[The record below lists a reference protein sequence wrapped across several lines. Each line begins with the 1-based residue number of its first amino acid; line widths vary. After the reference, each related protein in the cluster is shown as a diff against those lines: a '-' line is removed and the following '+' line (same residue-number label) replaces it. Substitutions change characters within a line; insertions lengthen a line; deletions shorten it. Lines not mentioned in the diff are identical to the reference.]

1 MGPPVL
7 PPSQKEGQGL
17 FITLSGVTIDAEDGE
32 GLVFHP
38 RNERPLVGI
47 HRTAGASPIA
57 PEVEHHDLAAVVGKL
72 HFLAIDILANDLGSH
87 LADRE
92 ELGRLLLNDHVL
104 HHRALIDHELRM
116 LCDERFSDF
125 LKLFFL
131 IWISLDADHAG
142 VERAAAH
149 LRRGEGHDEIGEAWV
164 VEMVLGEDLDER
176 GIQSALATKAGDPDC
191 GIDHG
196 RIAGGGGD
204 DGIESLAEWLIESG
218 IEPYD
223 HQEEAILEL
232 YEGKNV
238 ILNTPTG
245 SGKSL
250 VALALH
256 FRAICQ
262 GRRSYYT
269 VPIKALANEKFLS
282 LCETFGP
289 ENVGMITGDATVNAQ
304 APVDEIIM
312 DEFHYYSD
320 HERGVAWQIPL
331 LTLPQARFLLMSA
344 TLGETAFFQK
354 ELTTLTGAE
363 TVLVKSEDRP
373 VPLEFSYSTTA
384 LEDQVEELVEAGK
397 APIYLVHFTQLACA
411 RTAQNL
417 MSRNFCSKEEKAG
430 IAEVLKDADFK
441 SPYGKEVKKLLRH
454 GLGIHHAGLL
464 PKYRVL
470 VEKLAQRGLMKVIC
484 GTDTLGVGVNVPI
497 RTVLF
502 TQLYKFGGQSTKI
515 LAVRDFRQICGRAG
529 RRGFD
534 DVGYVVA
541 QAPEYVIDNLKAD
554 AKAAA
559 KGKKSKAQKKKPPE
573 KGFVNWDEKTYAKLQ
588 TAPPEKLISSFNVR
602 HGTLLN
608 VLSRE
613 FEDGCGELRRII
625 EASHETPV
633 RKAAL
638 RKQAFALF
646 RGLVEGEILTI
657 IPKAERRGP
666 AKVKLNVELQD
677 DFTMNQALGLYLIET
692 IPKLD
697 REAPDYVVNML
708 SLIEAILE
716 DPTAVIRKQVDKIK
730 SAMVAQMKEDGV
742 EYDDRME
749 ALEQV
754 EHPKPG
760 KDFIYQTYNDFV
772 LVNPWAK
779 EAGVRPKSIVRE
791 MFEDWSSFEDYV
803 KNYGLERSEAVLL
816 RHLSEVYK
824 VLVQTVPPALKT
836 EEVEEAESFL
846 EGMVREVDSS
856 LIDEWEKLR
865 DADDAGAEPT
875 DEAPKQAA
883 KEVPFTRKKAEFL
896 RAARRAVFDV
906 VKDLSRENYESA
918 AERCGV
924 TPQEIR
930 EMMTGYFEEHG
941 QIRMDP
947 EARSTKHLRIEG
959 DRYEQVLIDEEGLND
974 WSATF
979 EINRPKS
986 DQENRAVLTL
996 TGLGPF
1002 S

>member
-1 MGPPVL
+1 MP
-7 PPSQKEGQGL
+7 
-17 FITLSGVTIDAEDGE
+17 
-32 GLVFHP
+32 
-38 RNERPLVGI
+38 
-47 HRTAGASPIA
+47 
-57 PEVEHHDLAAVVGKL
+57 
-72 HFLAIDILANDLGSH
+72 
-87 LADRE
+87 
-92 ELGRLLLNDHVL
+92 
-104 HHRALIDHELRM
+104 
-116 LCDERFSDF
+116 
-125 LKLFFL
+125 
-131 IWISLDADHAG
+131 SLDP
-142 VERAAAH
+142 
-149 LRRGEGHDEIGEAWV
+149 
-164 VEMVLGEDLDER
+164 
-176 GIQSALATKAGDPDC
+176 S
-191 GIDHG
+191 
-196 RIAGGGGD
+196 RIAD
-204 DGIESLAEWLIESG
+204 PSSNSEVLDAFLEFLIESN

-232 YEGKNV
+232 FEGKNV

-262 GRRSYYT
+262 KRRSFYT

-289 ENVGMITGDATVNAQ
+289 DNVGMITGDATVNAD
-304 APVDEIIM
+304 APVICCTAEILSNLALREGAQAQVDDVIM

-320 HERGVAWQIPL
+320 LERGVAWQVPL

-344 TLGETAFFQK
+344 TLGDTSFFEKEITA
-354 ELTTLTGAE
+354 LTGAE
-363 TVLVKSEDRP
+363 TVLVKSENRP
-373 VPLEFSYSTTA
+373 VPLEFDYSTTA
-384 LEDQVEELVEAGK
+384 LEEKVEELVEAGR
-397 APIYLVHFTQLACA
+397 APIYLVHFTQLSCA

-417 MSRNFCSKEEKAG
+417 MSRNFCTKEEKAG
-430 IAEVLKDADFK
+430 IAEVLEGADFQ

-515 LAVRDFRQICGRAG
+515 LAVRDFRQISGRAG

-554 AKAAA
+554 QKAAA
-559 KGKKSKAQKKKPPE
+559 KGKKSKAVKKKPPE
-573 KGFVNWDEKTYAKLQ
+573 KGFVNWDEKTFLKLQ
-588 TAPPEKLISSFNVR
+588 EAAPEKLISAFNIR

-613 FEDGCGELRRII
+613 NEDGCAELRRVIN
-625 EASHETPV
+625 ECHESDQ
-633 RKAAL
+633 RKREL
-638 RKQAFALF
+638 RKKSFALF
-646 RGLVEGEILTI
+646 RGLVEGKVLTI
-657 IPKAERRGP
+657 IPKDERRGP
-666 AKVKLNVELQD
+666 AKVKLNIELQE

-692 IPKLD
+692 IPQLD
-697 REAPDYVVNML
+697 REASDFVLNLL

-716 DPTAVIRKQVDKIK
+716 DPTAVIRKQVDKLK
-730 SAMVAQMKEDGV
+730 GELVAQMKADGV

-749 ALEQV
+749 ALDEV

-760 KDFIYQTYNDFV
+760 KDFIYDTYNTFV
-772 LVNPWAK
+772 LLNPWAK

-791 MFEDWSSFEDYV
+791 MFEGWLSFEDYV
-803 KNYGLERSEAVLL
+803 KIYGLERSEAVLL

-846 EGMVREVDSS
+846 EGMLRNVDSS

-865 DADDAGAEPT
+865 NPDAEPT
-875 DEAPKQAA
+875 E
-883 KEVPFTRKKAEFL
+883 KEEVPQKAVPFTRKKREFERAL
-896 RAARRAVFDV
+896 RRTVFDF
-906 VKDLSRENYESA
+906 VKMLSREDYESA
-918 AERCGV
+918 LALVSGDWTAPKLRETFTDFYQDHGF
-924 TPQEIR
+924 IR
-930 EMMTGYFEEHG
+930 L
-941 QIRMDP
+941 DP
-947 EARSTKHLRIEG
+947 EARSTK
-959 DRYEQVLIDEEGLND
+959 
-974 WSATF
+974 
-979 EINRPKS
+979 
-986 DQENRAVLTL
+986 
-996 TGLGPF
+996 
-1002 S
+1002 

>member
-1 MGPPVL
+1 MP
-7 PPSQKEGQGL
+7 
-17 FITLSGVTIDAEDGE
+17 
-32 GLVFHP
+32 
-38 RNERPLVGI
+38 
-47 HRTAGASPIA
+47 
-57 PEVEHHDLAAVVGKL
+57 
-72 HFLAIDILANDLGSH
+72 
-87 LADRE
+87 
-92 ELGRLLLNDHVL
+92 
-104 HHRALIDHELRM
+104 
-116 LCDERFSDF
+116 
-125 LKLFFL
+125 
-131 IWISLDADHAG
+131 SLDP
-142 VERAAAH
+142 
-149 LRRGEGHDEIGEAWV
+149 
-164 VEMVLGEDLDER
+164 
-176 GIQSALATKAGDPDC
+176 S
-191 GIDHG
+191 
-196 RIAGGGGD
+196 RIAD
-204 DGIESLAEWLIESG
+204 PSSNSEVLDAFLEFLIESN

-232 YEGKNV
+232 FEGKNV

-262 GRRSYYT
+262 KRRSFYT

-289 ENVGMITGDATVNAQ
+289 DNVGMITGDATVNAD
-304 APVDEIIM
+304 APVICCTAEILSNLALREGAQAQVDDVIM

-320 HERGVAWQIPL
+320 LERGVAWQVPL

-344 TLGETAFFQK
+344 TLGDTSFFEKEITA
-354 ELTTLTGAE
+354 LTGAE
-363 TVLVKSEDRP
+363 TVLVKSENRP
-373 VPLEFSYSTTA
+373 VPLEFDYSTTA
-384 LEDQVEELVEAGK
+384 LEEKVEELVEAGR
-397 APIYLVHFTQLACA
+397 APIYLVHFTQLSCA

-417 MSRNFCSKEEKAG
+417 MSRNFCTKEEKAG
-430 IAEVLKDADFK
+430 IAEVLEGADFQ

-515 LAVRDFRQICGRAG
+515 LAVRDFRQISGRAG

-554 AKAAA
+554 QKAAA
-559 KGKKSKAQKKKPPE
+559 KGKKSKAVKKKPPE
-573 KGFVNWDEKTYAKLQ
+573 KGFVNWDEKTFLKLQ
-588 TAPPEKLISSFNVR
+588 EAAPEKLISAFNIR

-613 FEDGCGELRRII
+613 NEDGCAELRRVIN
-625 EASHETPV
+625 ECHESDQ
-633 RKAAL
+633 RKREL
-638 RKQAFALF
+638 RKKSFALF
-646 RGLVEGEILTI
+646 RGLVEGKVLTI
-657 IPKAERRGP
+657 IPKDERRGP
-666 AKVKLNVELQD
+666 AKVKLNIELQE

-692 IPKLD
+692 IPQLD
-697 REAPDYVVNML
+697 REASDFVLNLL

-730 SAMVAQMKEDGV
+730 GELVAQMKADGV

-749 ALEQV
+749 ALDEV

-760 KDFIYQTYNDFV
+760 KDFIFDTYNTFV
-772 LVNPWAK
+772 LLNPWAK

-791 MFEDWSSFEDYV
+791 MFEGWLSFEDYV
-803 KNYGLERSEAVLL
+803 KIYGLERSEAVLL

-846 EGMVREVDSS
+846 EGMLRNVDSS

-865 DADDAGAEPT
+865 NPDAEPT
-875 DEAPKQAA
+875 E
-883 KEVPFTRKKAEFL
+883 KEEVPQKAVPFTRKKREFERAL
-896 RAARRAVFDV
+896 RRTVFDF
-906 VKDLSRENYESA
+906 VKMLSREDYESA
-918 AERCGV
+918 LALVSGAWPAPKLRETFTDFYQDHGF
-924 TPQEIR
+924 IR
-930 EMMTGYFEEHG
+930 L
-941 QIRMDP
+941 DP
-947 EARSTKHLRIEG
+947 EARSTKYFRLEAG
-959 DRYEQVLIDEEGLND
+959 KVEQTLVDDQDLND
-974 WSATF
+974 WRVVF
-979 EINRPKS
+979 EIDFAES
-986 DQENRAVLTL
+986 DKEERVVLSL
-996 TGLGPF
+996 MEIEPIG
-1002 S
+1002 

>member
-1 MGPPVL
+1 M
-7 PPSQKEGQGL
+7 
-17 FITLSGVTIDAEDGE
+17 
-32 GLVFHP
+32 
-38 RNERPLVGI
+38 
-47 HRTAGASPIA
+47 
-57 PEVEHHDLAAVVGKL
+57 
-72 HFLAIDILANDLGSH
+72 
-87 LADRE
+87 
-92 ELGRLLLNDHVL
+92 
-104 HHRALIDHELRM
+104 
-116 LCDERFSDF
+116 
-125 LKLFFL
+125 
-131 IWISLDADHAG
+131 LDAFL
-142 VERAAAH
+142 EY
-149 LRRGEGHDEIGEAWV
+149 
-164 VEMVLGEDLDER
+164 
-176 GIQSALATKAGDPDC
+176 
-191 GIDHG
+191 
-196 RIAGGGGD
+196 
-204 DGIESLAEWLIESG
+204 LIESG

-262 GRRSYYT
+262 GRRSFYT

-289 ENVGMITGDATVNAQ
+289 EQVGMITGDATVNAG
-304 APVDEIIM
+304 APVICCTAEILSNMALREGSLAKVDEVIM

-320 HERGVAWQIPL
+320 HERGVAWQVPL

-344 TLGETAFFQK
+344 TLGETEFFQK
-354 ELTTLTGAE
+354 ELSELTGAE
-363 TVLVKSEDRP
+363 TILVKSENRP
-373 VPLEFSYSTTA
+373 VPLEFSYSTVS
-384 LEDQVEELVEAGK
+384 LEDQVQELVEAEK
-397 APIYLVHFTQLACA
+397 APVYLVHFTQLACA

-417 MSRNFCSKEEKAG
+417 MSRNFCSKEEKAT
-430 IAEVLKDADFK
+430 ISEVLKDADFK
-441 SPYGKEVKKLLRH
+441 SPYGKEMKKLLRH

-497 RTVLF
+497 RSVLF

-534 DVGYVVA
+534 DVGFVVC
-541 QAPEYVIDNLKAD
+541 QAPEYVIENLKAD

-559 KGKKSKAQKKKPPE
+559 KGKKSKGQKKRPPE
-573 KGFVNWDEKTYAKLQ
+573 KGFVNWDEKTFEKLQ
-588 TAPPEKLISSFNVR
+588 SAPPEKLVSSFNVR

-613 FEDGCGELRRII
+613 NQDGCMELRRII
-625 EASHETPV
+625 KVSHETSV
-633 RKAAL
+633 RKKAL
-638 RKQAFALF
+638 QQQAFALF
-646 RGLVEGEILTI
+646 RGLVEGKVLTI
-657 IPKAERRGP
+657 IPKDERTGP
-666 AKVKLNVELQD
+666 AKVRLNVELQD

-730 SAMVAQMKEDGV
+730 TALVAQMKEDGV
-742 EYDDRME
+742 EYDDRMD
-749 ALEQV
+749 ALEEV

-791 MFEDWSSFEDYV
+791 MYEEWSSFEDYV
-803 KNYGLERSEAVLL
+803 KNYGLEKSEAVLL

-865 DADDAGAEPT
+865 NPDHDEDEAEPVPVK
-875 DEAPKQAA
+875 D
-883 KEVPFTRKKAEFL
+883 VPFTRRKSEFL
-896 RAARRAVFDV
+896 RATRRTVFDF
-906 VKDLSRENYESA
+906 VKEISRENYEA
-918 AERCGV
+918 AALIVGGKAMG
-924 TPQEIR
+924 IR
-930 EMMTGYFEEHG
+930 EMMSGYFEEHG
-941 QIRMDP
+941 FIRMDP
-947 EARSTKHLRIEG
+947 EARSSKYLRVEG
-959 DRYEQVLIDEEGLND
+959 DRLEQILIDEQDLND
-974 WSATF
+974 WSVILEVDRA
-979 EINRPKS
+979 KS
-986 DQENRAVLTL
+986 DEEKRVVLL
-996 TGLGPF
+996 LHGISPF
-1002 S
+1002 